1 MDIRNTYWN
10 DMVQLKAQVLYLDLL
25 TRKANRLNE
34 IINISLLLA
43 SIVCITGWSGLLI
56 VRYYTTKETMNFEV
70 IMGIWTILVH
80 IGIISYTILN
90 FPHRLR
96 CLCSLQDDYDI
107 LYHEAE
113 QKWFDIA
120 DGKLAANDVTEYTH
134 RVREKKSASLVKRLQ
149 DTTLPHRPKEH
160 HIAEQMAHGYFERH
174 FS

>member
-25 TRKANRLNE
+25 TQKANKFNE
-34 IINISLLLA
+34 VMNISMLLA

-56 VRYYTTKETMNFEV
+56 VRYYSTRETISFET

-80 IGIISYTILN
+80 IGIIGYTILN

-96 CLCSLQDDYDI
+96 CLCALQNDYDI

-120 DGKLAANDVTEYTH
+120 NGKLAANEVIESTH
-134 RVREKKSASLVKRLQ
+134 RIRERKTTSLVKRLQ
-149 DTTLPHRPKEH
+149 ETTLPHRPKEH
-160 HIAEQMAHGYFERH
+160 YIAQQMAHGYFERH